1 MTWGKRAA
9 IILRASK
16 RKDAQRGAKEI
27 PMALNLIQ
35 LQSYDASP
43 LQQLDQQLGDA
54 IRHEHTERRRKIE
67 ERKQRKL
74 KKRKQKRRRSQDD

>member
-1 MTWGKRAA
+1 
-9 IILRASK
+9 
-16 RKDAQRGAKEI
+16 
-27 PMALNLIQ
+27 MALNLIQ

-54 IRHEHTERRRKIE
+54 MRHEHTERRRKIE

>member
-1 MTWGKRAA
+1 
-9 IILRASK
+9 
-16 RKDAQRGAKEI
+16 
-27 PMALNLIQ
+27 MAVDLIR

-43 LQQLDQQLGDA
+43 LQQLDQQFGDA
-54 IRHEHTERRRKIE
+54 IRHEHSERRRKIE